1 MKKGIIGIW
10 VLLVV
15 LTSCKDDINV
25 FEKSADE
32 RAAEAIADL
41 KRELSS
47 PDQGWKLKYRPE
59 DGSGSYNVLLT
70 FDDDDQVTIK
80 TDLGANN
87 GEFFEQTTTYR
98 VDNSLGLELI
108 MESYCFFSYLFE
120 QEQAS
125 FGAEYEFNYLR
136 KNDNGSLVFES
147 KSDPIDKTILVFEP
161 ASAADQTN
169 LLGQALSLKLE
180 QTTED
185 LETYTSSYKL
195 TYEDRNVVFFVSID
209 DFRRTITFKSA
220 TRKDNTGFTSVNFST
235 PYVIKKDS
243 LVFDSPLVRTILSN
257 TISIKSIYFDDLSN
271 STSNICPNPIEL
283 HAIDGV
289 TSANDDVRLETSLL
303 DASGAQFH
311 LVDDFFVA
319 PIDLFFVNRISQWPQ
334 IEEDIH
340 GALALQL
347 YYNNGGFYA
356 LGFVI
361 QNDNGSITYALRE
374 FTPVLVN
381 NKITFNFSPD
391 VSIFGEQN
399 TDANV
404 NNINIYLDLLTE
416 GDNTFVFQYSPEIY
430 EFHNPCN
437 GVSVAFQRILE

>member
-10 VLLVV
+10 LLMIV

-25 FEKSADE
+25 FEKTADE
-32 RAAEAIADL
+32 RTAEAIADL
-41 KRELSS
+41 KEELAS
-47 PDQGWKLKYRPE
+47 QEHGWRIKYRPVNE
-59 DGSGSYNVLLT
+59 SGSYYVLMT
-70 FDDDDQVTIK
+70 FDADDQVVIK

-98 VDNSLGLELI
+98 VDSSLGLELI

-120 QEQAS
+120 QEEAS

-136 KNDNGSLVFES
+136 KNEDGSLVFES

-161 ASAADQTN
+161 ASASDHTN
-169 LLGQALSLKLE
+169 LLGTSLSTKLE
-180 QTTED
+180 ATTED
-185 LETYTSSYKL
+185 LETFSSSYKL
-195 TYEDRNVVFFVSID
+195 VYDDRNVVIYVSID
-209 DFRRTITFKSA
+209 DFRRTINFKSA
-220 TRKDNTGFTSVNFST
+220 TRKDNSGFTNVNFST

-243 LVFDSPLVRTILSN
+243 MVFDVPFVRTLLSN
-257 TISIKSIYFDDLSN
+257 NISIKSIYFDDLS
-271 STSNICPNPIEL
+271 TSALNICVSPTTI

-289 TSANDDVRLETSLL
+289 TSANDEVRLETSMF
-303 DASGAQFH
+303 DASGAQFGN
-311 LVDDFFVA
+311 VDDFFVA
-319 PIDLFFVNRISQWPQ
+319 PIDLFFINRVSQWPQ
-334 IEEDIH
+334 IQEDVH

-347 YYNNGGFYA
+347 YYNNDGFYA

-361 QNDNGSITYALRE
+361 QNDNGTITYALRE
-374 FTPVLVN
+374 FTAVLTN
-381 NKITFNFSPD
+381 NKITFNFAPD
-391 VSIFGEQN
+391 ISIYGEQN

-416 GDNTFVFQYSPEIY
+416 GDNTFVFQYSNEIY

>member
-1 MKKGIIGIW
+1 M
-10 VLLVV
+10 
-15 LTSCKDDINV
+15 
-25 FEKSADE
+25 
-32 RAAEAIADL
+32 
-41 KRELSS
+41 
-47 PDQGWKLKYRPE
+47 
-59 DGSGSYNVLLT
+59 T
-70 FDDDDQVTIK
+70 FDADDQVTIK
-80 TDLGANN
+80 TDLGAND

-136 KNDNGSLVFES
+136 KNEDGSLVFES

-161 ASAADQTN
+161 ASAADHTN
-169 LLGQALSLKLE
+169 LLGTSLSTKLE
-180 QTTED
+180 TTTED
-185 LETYTSSYKL
+185 LETFSSSYKL
-195 TYEDRNVVFFVSID
+195 VYDDRNIVFYVAID
-209 DFRRTITFKSA
+209 DFRRTINFKSA
-220 TRKDNTGFTSVNFST
+220 TRKDNSGFTDVNFST

-243 LVFDSPLVRTILSN
+243 IVLDVPLVKTLLSN
-257 TISIKSIYFDDLSN
+257 NISIKSIYFDDLSTG
-271 STSNICPNPIEL
+271 SLNICASPTTI

-289 TSANDDVRLETSLL
+289 TSANDEVRLETSMF
-303 DASGAQFH
+303 DASGAQFGN
-311 LVDDFFVA
+311 VDNFFVA

-334 IEEDIH
+334 IQEDVH

-347 YYNNGGFYA
+347 YYGGNNGYA

-374 FTPVLVN
+374 FTPVLTN
-381 NKITFNFSPD
+381 NKITFNFAPEI
-391 VSIFGEQN
+391 SIYGEQN

-416 GDNTFVFQYSPEIY
+416 GDNTFVFQYSNAIY